1 MKQLSQEHTIFK
13 GVNTGFR
20 VELERINKDRNA
32 LRALTVKGFDKTLEE
47 MNERLEYIQ
56 KNLNDFL
63 KMKRKRFPRF
73 FFLSNEDL
81 LEIMGQ
87 SKDLTPMNKHVKK
100 RFEGIAH
107 LQISK
112 QSNKAKSQQ
121 IIGFSAPDSEETS
134 LTTPISGNDKVED
147 WFIDLLRGMKSEVKA
162 LFKDPSNPLKEATKS
177 KTGNEK
183 LASCIR
189 ERKGQYLITISQIG
203 WTKEVNNTFLE
214 LEVENTT
221 HGYKKIKGLFKN
233 RVDKY
238 TNYVQKLAD
247 EPRMRSKLVSLITIE
262 QHHKDIIDSLHKK

>member
-1 MKQLSQEHTIFK
+1 
-13 GVNTGFR
+13 
-20 VELERINKDRNA
+20 
-32 LRALTVKGFDKTLEE
+32 

-56 KNLNDFL
+56 KDLNDFL

-81 LEIMGQ
+81 LEFMGQ
-87 SKDLTPMNKHVKK
+87 SKDPTPINKHVKK
-100 RFEGIAH
+100 WFEGIAY

-112 QSNKAKSQQ
+112 QSNKAKPHQ
-121 IIGFSAPDSEETS
+121 IIGFSAPDSEEIS

-147 WFIDLLRGMKSEVKA
+147 WFNDLLRGMQVEVKA
-162 LFKDPSNPLKEATKS
+162 LFKDSSNPLKEATKS

-189 ERKGQYLITISQIG
+189 ERKGQYLITISQID
-203 WTKEVNNTFLE
+203 WTKEVNNSLLE
-214 LEVENTT
+214 LEVANTT

-238 TNYVQKLAD
+238 TDYVQKLAD
-247 EPRMRSKLVSLITIE
+247 ERRTRSKIVSLITIE
-262 QHHKDIIDSLHKK
+262 QHHKDIIYFLHKK